1 MQVGRQRNLE
11 ISKLLGDPWLLQLGR
26 SEGKVLLM
34 AAPVK
39 GHSIGKQGVFA
50 AISRTGLRP
59 GRSHLSHF
67 SFPSLSSPS
76 SLWYP
81 GSGS

>member
-1 MQVGRQRNLE
+1 MQVDRQRSLE
-11 ISKLLGDPWLLQLGR
+11 ISKLGDPWFLQLVR
-26 SEGKVLLM
+26 SEGKFLLM
-34 AAPVK
+34 AAQVK

-50 AISRTGLRP
+50 AILRTGLRP
-59 GRSHLSHF
+59 GRPHSSHF

-81 GSGS
+81 GSSS